1 MTLSHGA
8 TCNTQEVHSMVFV
21 VQQQV
26 LQVLQ
31 VLLTET
37 TKAVGVGGHHHL
49 TTGHQI
55 SKTPPP
61 RSDPYSANVMKKV
74 SAAQCSS
81 SSSIMRVTH
90 NVLAPA
96 RSSSIMQATHRLL
109 LLLPL
114 HI

>member
-1 MTLSHGA
+1 MTLSHGT

-31 VLLTET
+31 VLLTVT

-49 TTGHQI
+49 TTGHRI

-61 RSDPYSANVMKKV
+61 RSDPYSANVMKRV
-74 SAAQCSS
+74 SAAQCS

-90 NVLAPA
+90 NVLAAA
-96 RSSSIMQATHRLL
+96 RSSSIMRATHRLL
-109 LLLPL
+109 LLPL
-114 HI
+114 HM

>member
-1 MTLSHGA
+1 VENSEIIKRHHLSRTTA
-8 TCNTQEVHSMVFV
+8 DVRN
-21 VQQQV
+21 QQQV
-26 LQVLQ
+26 LQVL
-31 VLLTET
+31 LTVT

-81 SSSIMRVTH
+81 SSIMRVTH
-90 NVLAPA
+90 NVLAAA
-96 RSSSIMQATHRLL
+96 RSSSILRATHRP

-114 HI
+114 CIG

>member
-26 LQVLQ
+26 QQ
-31 VLLTET
+31 VLLTVT

-49 TTGHQI
+49 TTGHRI
-55 SKTPPP
+55 LKTPPP

-81 SSSIMRVTH
+81 SSIMRVTH
-90 NVLAPA
+90 NVLAAA
-96 RSSSIMQATHRLL
+96 RSSSIMRATHRLL
-109 LLLPL
+109 LLPL
-114 HI
+114 HM

>member
-1 MTLSHGA
+1 MTLSQGA

-26 LQVLQ
+26 LQA
-31 VLLTET
+31 LLTVT

-49 TTGHQI
+49 TTGHWI

-61 RSDPYSANVMKKV
+61 HSDPYSANVMKKV

-81 SSSIMRVTH
+81 SSIMQVTH
-90 NVLAPA
+90 NVLAAA
-96 RSSSIMQATHRLL
+96 RSSSIMRATHRLL
-109 LLLPL
+109 LLPL
-114 HI
+114 HM